1 MNTKSMFRSRIFA
14 GALAAALASG
24 AVMAQAVPAA
34 QAVPGHGRIN
44 QVNKRL
50 DNQQNRIQNGVAK
63 GQLNARQE
71 ARDEKHDANIAQRES
86 ADEAR
91 HNGHLT
97 KREQHHL
104 NKSENRNSRHIRK
117 QRH

>member
-1 MNTKSMFRSRIFA
+1 MDTKSMIRSCLI
-14 GALAAALASG
+14 GCMLAATLASS
-24 AVMAQAVPAA
+24 AVMAQSATPD
-34 QAVPGHGRIN
+34 QTVPGHGRIN

-50 DNQQNRIQNGVAK
+50 DNQQNRIQNGVAR
-63 GQLNARQE
+63 GQVNAKQGG
-71 ARDEKHDANIAQRES
+71 RDEKHDANIAQREN
-86 ADEAR
+86 ADEAK

-104 NKSENRNSRHIRK
+104 NKSEKRNSRHIRR

>member
-1 MNTKSMFRSRIFA
+1 MNSKSMFRSSMFA
-14 GALAAALASG
+14 CAFAAALASG
-24 AVMAQAVPAA
+24 AAMAQSATAD

-44 QVNKRL
+44 EVNKRL

-63 GQLNARQE
+63 GQVNAKQE
-71 ARDEKHDANIAQRES
+71 ARDERHEANIAQRES

-97 KREQHHL
+97 RKEQHHL
-104 NKSENRNSRHIRK
+104 NHAENRNSRQIRR

>member
-1 MNTKSMFRSRIFA
+1 MNTKSMIRSSLI
-14 GALAAALASG
+14 GCMLAATLASG
-24 AVMAQAVPAA
+24 AVMAQSATPD
-34 QAVPGHGRIN
+34 QTVPGYGRIN

-50 DNQQNRIQNGVAK
+50 DNQQNRIQNGVAR
-63 GQLNARQE
+63 GQGNAKQE

-86 ADEAR
+86 ADEAK

-104 NKSENRNSRHIRK
+104 NKSENRNSRHIRR

>member
-1 MNTKSMFRSRIFA
+1 MNKKSMIRSSLIGCMFTA
-14 GALAAALASG
+14 TLASG
-24 AVMAQAVPAA
+24 AVMAQSATPD
-34 QAVPGHGRIN
+34 QTVPGHGRIN

-50 DNQQNRIQNGVAK
+50 DNQQTRIQNGVAK
-63 GQLNARQE
+63 GQINAKQE
-71 ARDEKHDANIAQRES
+71 AHDEKHDANIAQRES

-97 KREQHHL
+97 KNEKHHL

>member
-1 MNTKSMFRSRIFA
+1 MHKTSMFRSSMFTCVF
-14 GALAAALASG
+14 AAALVSG
-24 AVMAQAVPAA
+24 AVMAQPVPPAP
-34 QAVPGHGRIN
+34 AVPGHGRIN
-44 QVNKRL
+44 EVNQRL
-50 DNQQNRIQNGVAK
+50 DNQQNRIQNGVAE

-91 HNGHLT
+91 HHGHLT
-97 KREQHHL
+97 KNEQHRL
-104 NKSENRNSRHIRK
+104 NRAENRNSRHIRR